1 METSALSLAPDAP
14 AAAPVKRARKP
25 RAARKSS
32 PRKAAAV
39 APVAAPVAPSAPMTL
54 SRVAIALCCGLPLTT
69 FAMTW
74 LASESFMG
82 GQTWL
87 GCLAACVA
95 LFMLGVSMP
104 HCADAIGHEWK
115 TSARD
120 AWFVAAAL
128 EMSIVVLDLT
138 HLAGPTSLREPALWA
153 MAVPCV
159 MIALLN
165 TIAVRHHKPKKGQ
178 R

>member
-1 METSALSLAPDAP
+1 METSALSIAPDAP
-14 AAAPVKRARKP
+14 VAAPAKRARKP
-25 RAARKSS
+25 RAARKPS
-32 PRKAAAV
+32 PRKAVAPA
-39 APVAAPVAPSAPMTL
+39 APVAAPAVPMDL
-54 SRVAIALCCGLPLTT
+54 SRVAVALCCGLPLTT

-82 GQTWL
+82 GMTWL

-104 HCADAIGHEWK
+104 HCKDAIAHEWK
-115 TSARD
+115 TSDRD

-138 HLAGPTSLREPALWA
+138 HLAGPEGLRNAALYA

-159 MIALLN
+159 MIAILN
-165 TIAVRHHKPKKGQ
+165 TIAVRHHKARKG